1 MHPYQQSVIELAR
14 TKDNIGL
21 LLDMGLG
28 KSSIVL
34 TILSD
39 SPKGKALIVAPLS
52 VARNVWEQETKKW
65 EHLQHLTVS
74 KILGSEEQRLD
85 ALKKEADIYVI
96 NNENL
101 AWLFDQEGTLNKFD
115 YLVIDESS
123 KFKDPSTKRFKALKK
138 ALRNFKRPNV
148 S

>member
-65 EHLQHLTVS
+65 EHLQHLTLS
-74 KILGSEEQRLD
+74 
-85 ALKKEADIYVI
+85 
-96 NNENL
+96 
-101 AWLFDQEGTLNKFD
+101 
-115 YLVIDESS
+115 
-123 KFKDPSTKRFKALKK
+123 
-138 ALRNFKRPNV
+138 
-148 S
+148 